1 MLAIFVTFSEAI
13 RHATRHLGL
22 IITLAI
28 VDLIP
33 FALTPVV
40 HGATAHPSPGS
51 LKTFAVLTTELTV
64 SVVILILIGAKSAA
78 IIGVLKEPASPWRSA
93 LSCIRLNTWT
103 LVRVKILLGLVAG
116 LFLLPVYAISK
127 TMGTLD
133 VTHSQSHKFAFGFM
147 AIIYFIFAKYALT
160 DPLVVLEKS
169 KAAVA
174 FEKSWEMTRGR
185 FLYVL
190 GCILALTALNIFVN
204 SVLQHFGDIKSP
216 NLLGLSHHFIS
227 DLIDSLSIFV
237 AWEMYWRIKAI
248 RATPPPFAPPPTQ
261 SPPESPSAS

>member
-13 RHATRHLGL
+13 RLAARHLGL
-22 IITLAI
+22 IITLAL

-40 HGATAHPSPGS
+40 HSATAHLSYSS
-51 LKTFAVLTTELTV
+51 LYAFVALTV
-64 SVVILILIGAKSAA
+64 LVVTFILIAIKSAA
-78 IIGVLKEPASPWRSA
+78 ILGVLEKPASPWRSA
-93 LSCIRLNTWT
+93 LNCIRLNMWT
-103 LVRVKILLGLVAG
+103 LVRVKILLVLVAG

-127 TMGTLD
+127 AMGALD
-133 VTHSQSHKFAFGFM
+133 ATHSQTHKFAFAFM
-147 AIIYFIFAKYALT
+147 AIIYLVFAKYALT

-174 FEKSWEMTRGR
+174 LEKSWEMTRGR
-185 FLYVL
+185 FFYVL

-204 SVLQHFGDIKSP
+204 SVFQHFGDINAL

-248 RATPPPFAPPPTQ
+248 RATPPPTQ
-261 SPPESPSAS
+261 SPPEAPSASQSA